1 MVLSS
6 EIVELD
12 LSLVVV
18 SRTLVD
24 PDDEV
29 VASLLV
35 VVISVPLVVSLV
47 VVVKGKVVISIDT
60 LPGATVSSVVTLK
73 SSVHSS
79 VVSVLPE
86 STKVCFTNQNEISQ
100 QLN

>member
-1 MVLSS
+1 MVLPS

-18 SRTLVD
+18 SRTIVD

-29 VASLLV
+29 VASLFV
-35 VVISVPLVVSLV
+35 DVISVPLVVSLV
-47 VVVKGKVVISIDT
+47 VVVKGKVVISIVL

-73 SSVHSS
+73 SSVHST
-79 VVSVLPE
+79 VVAVIPE
-86 STKVCFTNQNEISQ
+86 STK
-100 QLN
+100 